1 MVIAQKQNPGIE
13 RIRSQRLSVFV
24 RNERGVLMEEAFRR
38 ADEAGLVIAS
48 NKRISDVNDSSE
60 KYDLRV
66 AYRCWT
72 GTIIA
77 YEKPDQELG
86 KEIEYTNFNTN
97 MRYVFPVPEEH
108 QGKKNVILVAEHP
121 NVSFVKEWFNLLIV
135 QATEVGIVEKFPTT
149 NGWYLGDPKFD
160 IPCGDGLKPHTR
172 HATFLQRHDKL
183 VGPVVRGEEW
193 AFEPTLTDLMPV
205 YKAGVV
211 VEGTREQIAAAARLL
226 ESLKVK

>member
-1 MVIAQKQNPGIE
+1 MTVVQKPNPGIE
-13 RIRSQRLSVFV
+13 RIRSQKLSVFV
-24 RNERGVLMEEAFRR
+24 KNERGVLMEEAFRR

-48 NKRISDVNDSSE
+48 NKRISTVNDSSE
-60 KYDLRV
+60 KYDFRE

-121 NVSFVKEWFNLLIV
+121 NVTFVKEWFNLLIV

-149 NGWYLGDPKFD
+149 NGWYLGDPNFD

-172 HATFLQRHDKL
+172 NATFLKRYDKL
-183 VGPVVRGEEW
+183 VGSVVRGEEW

-211 VEGTREQIAAAARLL
+211 VEGTPEQVTAAARLI
-226 ESLKVK
+226 EQMKCK